1 MEAVRCLFACIIGRC
16 FHRLITFAKKLRF
29 GKSMG
34 RVPAGTIFLPEARQS
49 SPPLASE
56 ASSAHAM
63 LVQLDG
69 ACPNDPPAHRMIGQG
84 DLVRRDA
91 GGDNGSAS

>member
-1 MEAVRCLFACIIGRC
+1 MEAARCFFACVIGGC
-16 FHRLITFAKKLRF
+16 FHHLITFLTKLRF
-29 GKSMG
+29 GSSMS
-34 RVPAGTIFLPEARQS
+34 RVQAGTFFLSEARQS

-91 GGDNGSAS
+91 GRDDGSAS